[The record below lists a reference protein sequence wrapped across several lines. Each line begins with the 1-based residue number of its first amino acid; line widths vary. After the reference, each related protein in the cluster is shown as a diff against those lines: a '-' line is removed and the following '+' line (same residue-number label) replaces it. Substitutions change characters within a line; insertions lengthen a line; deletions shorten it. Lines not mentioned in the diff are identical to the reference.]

1 MEGDYND
8 EGTDNEHGW
17 PTAVLD
23 HGQAGLRTMKSTRDV
38 LQCVGYCYSA
48 VVVFVCASKFTKY
61 RDGRGIV

>member
-23 HGQAGLRTMKSTRDV
+23 HGQAVQMEIEDHEEHQRCVAVCGLL
-38 LQCVGYCYSA
+38 LQCSSSLCLRQQIH
-48 VVVFVCASKFTKY
+48 K
-61 RDGRGIV
+61 IP